1 MDYARLVR
9 EAFYLTWRHRF
20 LWVFGLFAGGGTCS
34 PNFNMNQNFNIP
46 SGGPP
51 GGGAPSPARP
61 PQSPPSN
68 PFDATS
74 PDTQR
79 VLGEIGAWLASN
91 AGLIV
96 AVACFGLVLALGL
109 LVLHFVSGGA
119 LIGGVPR

>member
-9 EAFYLTWRHRF
+9 DAFYLTWRHRF

-34 PNFNMNQNFNIP
+34 PNFNGNQGFNIP
-46 SGGPP
+46 SGGGLP
-51 GGGAPSPARP
+51 GGGAPSPAP
-61 PQSPPSN
+61 PSQSPPAN

-79 VLGEIGAWLASN
+79 VLGEIGAWLTAN

-96 AVACFGLVLALGL
+96 AVACLGFALALVL
-109 LVLHFVSGGA
+109 LVL
-119 LIGGVPR
+119 